1 MSTKIFVYGT
11 LMEGMVNHAF
21 LKNSIFVSKAEIEG
35 FDMYL
40 LGAYPGIIC
49 GSGRIKGEVY
59 EVSEN
64 TLNAIDEL
72 EGEGDLY
79 LKTNAQTTAGDIV
92 LLYVY
97 NRPIQDQTLIPY
109 EMQPYNKLVYYV
121 SYGSN
126 MLEERFLTYIK
137 GGICRFNG
145 TYYPGCI
152 NKCAPIKSV
161 SIEIPYN
168 MYFSKSSSSWDGS
181 SVCFLDDSKPGF
193 AYGRAYLVTQEQF
206 EDIQVAECGGT
217 VTNNSW
223 YGKVINLNMIDG
235 IPAKTFS
242 NNKNLPHM
250 PIETVKDKYLN
261 VIIDG
266 LKEAHHLN
274 EGEINDYLKKIKC
287 P

>member
-1 MSTKIFVYGT
+1 MRTKIFVYGT
-11 LMEGMVNHAF
+11 LMKGMVNHAF
-21 LKNSIFVSKAEIEG
+21 LKDSKFVGKAEVSG

-40 LGAYPGIIC
+40 LGNYPGVIN
-49 GSGRIKGEVY
+49 GSGRVKGEIY
-59 EVSEN
+59 EISDI
-64 TLNAIDEL
+64 TLKDINEL
-72 EGEGDLY
+72 EGEGYLY
-79 LKTNAQTTAGDIV
+79 VKTKVKTIEGDEV

-97 NRPIQDQTLIPY
+97 NKSIQYKPKIPY

-126 MLEERFLTYIK
+126 MLEERFMTYIK
-137 GGICRFNG
+137 GGTCRFNDK
-145 TYYPGCI
+145 YYPGCT
-152 NKCAPIKSV
+152 NKSNPIVSKPIKIS
-161 SIEIPYN
+161 YN
-168 MYFSKSSSSWDGS
+168 MYFSKSSHSWDGS

-274 EGEINDYLKKIKC
+274 EEEINDYLKKIKC